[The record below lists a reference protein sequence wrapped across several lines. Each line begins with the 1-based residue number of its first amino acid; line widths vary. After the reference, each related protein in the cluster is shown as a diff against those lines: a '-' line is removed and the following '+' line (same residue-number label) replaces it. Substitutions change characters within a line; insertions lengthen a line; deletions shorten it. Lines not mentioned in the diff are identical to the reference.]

1 MEKQLEKRLEDWLTW
16 YNWHHSQ
23 LHNASVE
30 NRVAFLDKC
39 VQGLFEMLVK
49 SLEEMDRQDQRR
61 DRPNN
66 IILPNGVIFNA
77 DLREPGQ

>member
-1 MEKQLEKRLEDWLTW
+1 MDKQLETRLTDWLKW

-23 LHNASVE
+23 LHNSSVE

-39 VQGLFEMLVK
+39 VQGLFELVVK
-49 SLEEMDRQDQRR
+49 TVEEGDRLDHRR

-66 IILPNGVIFNA
+66 IILPTGVLFDA